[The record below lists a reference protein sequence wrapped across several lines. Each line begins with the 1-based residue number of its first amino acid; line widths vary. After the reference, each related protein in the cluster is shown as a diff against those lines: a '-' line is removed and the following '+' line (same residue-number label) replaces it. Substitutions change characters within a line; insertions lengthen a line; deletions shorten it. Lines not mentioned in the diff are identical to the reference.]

1 MRGHAGEIL
10 TRFSEVDWQ
19 KRQYTS
25 PMGPRS
31 LTMPLSASTV
41 AHAEAA
47 TGTLCLE
54 TSSEGATHDRLEN
67 KASPDRTAEEQS
79 HLGLVTED

>member
-1 MRGHAGEIL
+1 
-10 TRFSEVDWQ
+10 
-19 KRQYTS
+19 
-25 PMGPRS
+25 
-31 LTMPLSASTV
+31 MPLSASTV